1 MKLPG
6 LLRSLRHRN
15 YRLFF
20 TGQSFSLVGTWM
32 QRMAVSWLVYRLTH
46 SAAMLGL
53 VAFAGQFPSFLL
65 SPLGGIVSDRYQ
77 RFKILLTTQ
86 IASLVQASVLAA
98 LVLSKHINIAE
109 IIALSM
115 MLGIINAFDTPSR
128 QSLVIEMVT
137 DKADLSNAIALNSSM
152 VNVARLLGPSIAGIL
167 LASVG
172 EGICFLLN
180 AVSFLAVITSL
191 LLMQIVPRTLTPPTQ
206 NVFREFRE
214 GFRFLVRTPALLRVI
229 VMLAAV
235 SLVAMPYSTLLPIF
249 ARDIYHGDATT
260 FGWLNS
266 MAGLGALAGAFYLA
280 SRKTSKYLHQVIAI
294 TSLAFAAGLLC
305 FGWSSRLGFALGF
318 IPLCGFGM
326 MSQIAASNTLIQT
339 SVPDYLRG
347 RMLSFYIMAFQGMM
361 PVGSYLVGILA
372 HRIGAPATL
381 RWEGGSCLAISL
393 IYIYYLRRQRLERT
407 ASMEKVAVG

>member
-206 NVFREFRE
+206 NVFLEFRE